1 MKPIGKRASNLFLFL
16 VFLQAMHS
24 IEEYTGKLWDNFP
37 PATFLCGLI
46 SDDLE
51 TGFLIANIG
60 IFVIGIACWFFIV
73 HKRSPLSQRVIWI
86 WIIIELINGVGH
98 PIWSLMQQSYTP
110 GVITAPILLITAILL
125 IKATNSKLPS

>member
-1 MKPIGKRASNLFLFL
+1 MKPLKKQASFLFLLL

-24 IEEYTGKLWDNFP
+24 IEEYAGKLWDNFP

-51 TGFLIANIG
+51 TGFLIINIG
-60 IFVIGIACWFFIV
+60 IFVIGIACWLFIV
-73 HKRSPLSQRVIWI
+73 RKRSPLSQRIIWI

-98 PIWSLMQQSYTP
+98 PVWSLMQQSYTP
-110 GVITAPILLITAILL
+110 GVITAPLLLITALLL
-125 IKATNSKLPS
+125 IKATSSKLPS